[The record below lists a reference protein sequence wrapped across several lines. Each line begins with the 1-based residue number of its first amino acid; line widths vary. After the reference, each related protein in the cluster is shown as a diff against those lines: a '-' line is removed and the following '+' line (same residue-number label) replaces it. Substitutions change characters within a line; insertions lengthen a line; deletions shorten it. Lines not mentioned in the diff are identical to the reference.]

1 MAAAAIAMGFIG
13 LLITT
18 RIITDICHLFA
29 HRRDS
34 RIRGAERSR
43 SVMKLY
49 EADHGDAPRD
59 TMIVYYRSRV
69 SIFGIRAFA

>member
-29 HRRDS
+29 HQTR
-34 RIRGAERSR
+34 
-43 SVMKLY
+43 
-49 EADHGDAPRD
+49 
-59 TMIVYYRSRV
+59 
-69 SIFGIRAFA
+69 